1 MATQW
6 DNSWIWHP
14 EWIEKPASSSA
25 GAFVHFRKFITL
37 DVVPNDPVN
46 IAITA
51 DTRYK
56 LYVNSCLV
64 HAGPVKGDTQMWFY
78 DVVDIQPYLCTGRN
92 HIAVHVLRFYYGSQF
107 AASFPRTAYPGLYV
121 RTEPLGAANE
131 TISFKLQGDESWETA
146 IDPCIVLPTSS
157 NFDFFLQIFEQVDG
171 TKNNK
176 LDWVAAKPYS
186 FMVSHGLAA
195 PWNLYPRM
203 IPFPRLQPTNLTA
216 VHNITSTESREV
228 WDALLGYGSKGNSG
242 ILLPKGTTHHVEFGV
257 DHHTTAYVTFRF
269 ARPSTSGSRIAVTW
283 SEGYED
289 EPIKLPFDRNKGD
302 RADTTKVIAGPKDDY
317 IFGGFCLDE
326 PLGYDDAE
334 EDDEIFA
341 PFHFR
346 TFRYFAF
353 DIEVAKDSDLVLKDI
368 SIVKTNY
375 PIQVLASFP
384 QVQVEVGDSTWFHQL
399 WNVSVRTLEN
409 CMHDCYEDCPFFEQ
423 LQYAMD
429 TRSSAL
435 FTYFISRDDRLAKQA
450 IIQLHNSFQ
459 PALGLTASR
468 APSHHLQIISH
479 FSLFWICMV
488 TDHYEHFGDADFATQ
503 FLPVIEGVLDIFHR
517 RVDQESALVRVSQF
531 SGDWAFVDW
540 TEAYHPMG
548 VPPAG
553 KETGFMTY
561 TNQLYAYALQRLSGL
576 ELCLGRQSRSAE
588 HAQRAESIARAVR
601 AHCYDGTYFTDG
613 LARLAESSHYSE
625 HSQIWAVLCGAITGK
640 DAVDLLSRSLASPR
654 RGIEETRELTKPSIA
669 MAFYTLRALSAAGDG
684 VYEDRF
690 HDFWEPWRKQL
701 ELNMTTW
708 VEDYITQRSDCH
720 AWGSLPLYEYAAEVV
735 GLRPVMSGG
744 GERVLMFKPRVCLF
758 KVFEA
763 KVPVEGS
770 VDKPVVARV
779 RWDREE
785 GGATNLSIAWEGD
798 ENVKN
803 GSLPFI
809 HVHLPDR
816 EQETMKMLEDRSWR
830 L

>member
-1 MATQW
+1 MTGQW
-6 DNSWIWHP
+6 DNPWIWHP
-14 EWIEKPASSSA
+14 EWIEKPASSA

-37 DVVPNDPVN
+37 DVVPNGPVN
-46 IAITA
+46 IAISA

-64 HAGPVKGDTQMWFY
+64 HAGPVKADTQMWFY

-121 RTEPLGAANE
+121 RTEPPGAANKR
-131 TISFKLQGDESWETA
+131 IYFNLQGGESWETA

-157 NFDFFLQIFEQVDG
+157 NFDFFLQIFERVDR
-171 TKNNK
+171 TKSNK
-176 LDWVAAKPYS
+176 LDWVAAKPYN

-195 PWNLYPRM
+195 PWNLHPRM
-203 IPFPRLQPTNLTA
+203 IPFPHLEPTNLTGIY
-216 VHNITSTESREV
+216 NIRNTSSREG
-228 WDALLGYGSKGNSG
+228 WDALLGSVWDDKPGV
-242 ILLPKGTTHHVEFGV
+242 LLSRDTTHHVEFGV
-257 DHHTTAYVTFRF
+257 DCHTTAYVTFRF

-289 EPIKLPFDRNKGD
+289 EPIKLPFDRKKGD
-302 RADTTKVIAGPKDDY
+302 RADTTKVIAGPKDQY
-317 IFGGFCLDE
+317 IFGGFCSDE
-326 PLGYDDAE
+326 PLGYGDAE
-334 EDDEIFA
+334 KDDEIFA

-346 TFRYFAF
+346 TFRYIAL
-353 DIEVAKDSDLVLKDI
+353 DIKVAEDSDLVLKEI

-375 PIQVLASFP
+375 PIRVLASFP
-384 QVQVEVGDSTWFHQL
+384 QAQVEVGDSTWFHQL
-399 WNVSVRTLEN
+399 WDVSVRTLQN
-409 CMHDCYEDCPFFEQ
+409 YMHDCYEDCPFFEQ

-450 IIQLHNSFQ
+450 IIQLYNSFQ

-479 FSLFWICMV
+479 FSLFWTCMV
-488 TDHYEHFGDADFATQ
+488 TDHYEHFGEADFVAQ
-503 FLPVIEGVLDIFHR
+503 FLPVIEGVLHSFHR
-517 RVDQESALVRVSQF
+517 RVDQESGLVRFSPH
-531 SGDWAFVDW
+531 SGDWAFVDC
-540 TEAYHPMG
+540 A
-548 VPPAG
+548 
-553 KETGFMTY
+553 TGFMTY
-561 TNQLYAYALQRLSGL
+561 TNQLYAYALQRLSAL

-588 HAQRAESIARAVR
+588 HVQRAESIARAVR
-601 AHCYDGTYFTDG
+601 IHCYDGTYFTDG
-613 LARLAESSHYSE
+613 LARLAEPIHYSE

-640 DAVDLLSRSLASPR
+640 DAVDFLNRSLAIPR
-654 RGIEETRELTKPSIA
+654 GENQETRELTRSSVA
-669 MAFYTLRALSAAGDG
+669 MAFYSLRALSAVGDG

-690 HDFWEPWRKQL
+690 HDFWEPWKKQL

-720 AWGSLPLYEYAAEVV
+720 AWGSLPLYEYTAEVV
-735 GLRPVMSGG
+735 GLKPVISG
-744 GERVLMFKPRVCLF
+744 VCLF

-770 VDKPVVARV
+770 VGRPIVARV

-798 ENVKN
+798 GNVKN
-803 GSLPFI
+803 GSLSSI
-809 HVHLPDR
+809 YVYLPGGQ
-816 EQETMKMLEDRSWR
+816 QEEMKVLQNRSWR